1 MLVKL
6 ATKHQELNDTFHL
19 QDHDHD
25 GRLSFADFEKSVK
38 EENLFLEAFGT
49 CLPDD
54 VVNPN
59 LKMLEIHLCK
69 LNINVLTFG
78 FCFLPAN

>member
-6 ATKHQELNDTFHL
+6 ATKQQKLNNLFHL

-38 EENLFLEAFGT
+38 EENLLLEAFGT

-54 VVNPN
+54 AVKCK
-59 LKMLEIHLCK
+59 LKDGFVEIH
-69 LNINVLTFG
+69 
-78 FCFLPAN
+78 

>member
-1 MLVKL
+1 MLYKL
-6 ATKHQELNDTFHL
+6 ATKQQKLSNTFHL

-38 EENLFLEAFGT
+38 EENLLLEAFGT

-54 VVNPN
+54 AVKSKFKRCSLELLRFTSVN
-59 LKMLEIHLCK
+59 
-69 LNINVLTFG
+69 
-78 FCFLPAN
+78 